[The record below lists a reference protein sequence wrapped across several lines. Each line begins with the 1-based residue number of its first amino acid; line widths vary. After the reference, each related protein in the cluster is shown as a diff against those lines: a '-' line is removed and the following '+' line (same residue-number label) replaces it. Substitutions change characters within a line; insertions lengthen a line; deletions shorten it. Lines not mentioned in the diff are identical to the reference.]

1 MRRAA
6 PWLLAGL
13 GVLLLV
19 AGAVL
24 FAGADGVE
32 EVAYGGSYEP
42 LPADASS
49 STLTLTYDDAVV
61 WTPAHLAGLALAAAG
76 GLLLAAVGGWVLGR
90 RGRAT
95 PPDRPVPPLTS
106 AFPEVLGVSHR
117 RVGAGPAGSVPI
129 PDHAG
134 PVPELRG

>member
-32 EVAYGGSYEP
+32 EVVYGGSYEP
-42 LPADASS
+42 LPADAYS

-61 WTPAHLAGLALAAAG
+61 WTPPHLTGLALAAAG
-76 GLLLAAVGGWVLGR
+76 CLLLAAVGGWSLGR
-90 RGRAT
+90 RRRAT
-95 PPDRPVPPLTS
+95 P
-106 AFPEVLGVSHR
+106 A
-117 RVGAGPAGSVPI
+117 
-129 PDHAG
+129 
-134 PVPELRG
+134 

>member
-1 MRRAA
+1 MRCCSRARA
-6 PWLLAGL
+6 RT
-13 GVLLLV
+13 
-19 AGAVL
+19 
-24 FAGADGVE
+24 GVE

-42 LPADASS
+42 LPADAYS

-95 PPDRPVPPLTS
+95 P
-106 AFPEVLGVSHR
+106 A
-117 RVGAGPAGSVPI
+117 
-129 PDHAG
+129 
-134 PVPELRG
+134 

>member
-13 GVLLLV
+13 GVLLLG

-32 EVAYGGSYEP
+32 EVVYGGSYEP
-42 LPADASS
+42 LPADAYS

-61 WTPAHLAGLALAAAG
+61 WTPAQRTGLALAAAG
-76 GLLLAAVGGWVLGR
+76 CLLPAAVGGWVLGR
-90 RGRAT
+90 RRRAT
-95 PPDRPVPPLTS
+95 P
-106 AFPEVLGVSHR
+106 A
-117 RVGAGPAGSVPI
+117 
-129 PDHAG
+129 
-134 PVPELRG
+134 

>member
-6 PWLLAGL
+6 PRLLAGL
-13 GVLLLV
+13 GVLLLG

-32 EVAYGGSYEP
+32 EVVYGGSYEP
-42 LPADASS
+42 LPADAYS

-61 WTPAHLAGLALAAAG
+61 WTPAHPTGLALAAAG
-76 GLLLAAVGGWVLGR
+76 CLLLAAVGAGR
-90 RGRAT
+90 SAGGGGRP
-95 PPDRPVPPLTS
+95 PPDRSGPPLTS
-106 AFPEVLGVSHR
+106 TFPEVPGVSHR
-117 RVGAGPAGSVPI
+117 RVGAGPAGGVPV
-129 PDHAG
+129 PDHAA

>member
-6 PWLLAGL
+6 PWLFAGL

-24 FAGADGVE
+24 FAGADEVE
-32 EVAYGGSYEP
+32 EVGYGGSYEP
-42 LPADASS
+42 LPVDAYS

-61 WTPAHLAGLALAAAG
+61 WIPAHLTGLALAAAG

-95 PPDRPVPPLTS
+95 P
-106 AFPEVLGVSHR
+106 A
-117 RVGAGPAGSVPI
+117 
-129 PDHAG
+129 
-134 PVPELRG
+134 

>member
-32 EVAYGGSYEP
+32 EVVYGGSCEP
-42 LPADASS
+42 LPVDAYS
-49 STLTLTYDDAVV
+49 STLTLTYDDAGV

-76 GLLLAAVGGWVLGR
+76 GLLLAAVGGWLLGR
-90 RGRAT
+90 RRRAT
-95 PPDRPVPPLTS
+95 P
-106 AFPEVLGVSHR
+106 A
-117 RVGAGPAGSVPI
+117 
-129 PDHAG
+129 
-134 PVPELRG
+134 